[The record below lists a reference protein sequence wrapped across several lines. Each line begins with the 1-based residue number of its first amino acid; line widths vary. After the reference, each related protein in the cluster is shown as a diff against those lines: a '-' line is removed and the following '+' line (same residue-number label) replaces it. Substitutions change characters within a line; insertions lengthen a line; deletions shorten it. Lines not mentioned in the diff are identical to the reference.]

1 MATAGH
7 FQTSSNSY
15 YKYQVGVGNNHLLIR
30 GLMRQRLWWHH
41 IQRDKNMAH
50 TTVQKLDFDE
60 AQIMWTQWRKVKLY
74 PYLRTHEGFKKE
86 FSDLLKIISAGKIQ
100 GVNATGSDKTEK
112 TKGESQ
118 NKILKVYYQTSHS
131 PRNFTEKKRQG
142 EKVRSAARK
151 NTRGLV
157 DNDAN
162 QKIQKTQDLQPRVRD
177 KSASKRQDTKED
189 EEYSDDF
196 EKNEATPV
204 K

>member
-1 MATAGH
+1 MATVGH

-86 FSDLLKIISAGKIQ
+86 FSDLLKIISAGKI
-100 GVNATGSDKTEK
+100 
-112 TKGESQ
+112 
-118 NKILKVYYQTSHS
+118 
-131 PRNFTEKKRQG
+131 
-142 EKVRSAARK
+142 
-151 NTRGLV
+151 
-157 DNDAN
+157 
-162 QKIQKTQDLQPRVRD
+162 
-177 KSASKRQDTKED
+177 
-189 EEYSDDF
+189 
-196 EKNEATPV
+196 
-204 K
+204 